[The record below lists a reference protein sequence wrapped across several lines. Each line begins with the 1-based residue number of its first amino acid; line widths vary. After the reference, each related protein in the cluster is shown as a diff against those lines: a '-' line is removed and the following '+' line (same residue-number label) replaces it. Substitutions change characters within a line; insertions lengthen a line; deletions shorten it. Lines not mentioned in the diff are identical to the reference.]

1 MRNTFKVIA
10 PLLVAIL
17 LLQETYTWADTSPY
31 QLKAA
36 FVHKFLLFID
46 YPESSN
52 KEDASKQITI
62 CIYGQNPFKNFFN
75 PVIGTSIK
83 GRKLTVKH
91 LRPNSKVDTLLK
103 CQAIF
108 FSQKN
113 KSNLVKRT
121 LKKVKNQPILTIGE
135 NKNFLKW
142 GGLIRL
148 YEFENRTVFD
158 INVKE
163 GTLSQIRFR
172 SQMLRIAENVIDY
185 EPNQ

>member
-1 MRNTFKVIA
+1 MRNRFKIIA
-10 PLLVAIL
+10 PLLVTIL
-17 LLQETYTWADTSPY
+17 LLQEVNILADASPY

-52 KEDASKQITI
+52 KDDAAKQLTI
-62 CIYGQNPFKNFFN
+62 CIFGKNPFKNYFN
-75 PVIGTSIK
+75 PVIGTNIK
-83 GRKLTVKH
+83 GRKLTVKGLH
-91 LRPNSKVDTLLK
+91 PNSKIDTLLK

-108 FSQKN
+108 FSKKN
-113 KSNLVKRT
+113 QTNLVKQT

-148 YEFENRTVFD
+148 YESENRTVFD

-163 GTLSQIRFR
+163 GTLSKIRFR

-185 EPNQ
+185 EPY